1 MVSVF
6 VLNVVLYLIV
16 VYKFDL
22 FCSVYCR
29 GWGSVFDYVCILGDF
44 LGEIGLFEEVVLV
57 IFNRDG
63 KVFSGRD
70 L

>member
-16 VYKFDL
+16 VNKFDL
-22 FCSVYCR
+22 FFSVYCR

>member
-22 FCSVYCR
+22 FFSVYCR
-29 GWGSVFDYVCILGDF
+29 VWDSVFDNVCILDDF

>member
-16 VYKFDL
+16 VNNFDL
-22 FCSVYCR
+22 FFSVYCR
-29 GWGSVFDYVCILGDF
+29 GWDSVFDNVCILGDF

-63 KVFSGRD
+63 KVFSRRD

>member
-16 VYKFDL
+16 VNNFDL
-22 FCSVYCR
+22 FFSVYCR
-29 GWGSVFDYVCILGDF
+29 GLDSVFDNVCILDDF